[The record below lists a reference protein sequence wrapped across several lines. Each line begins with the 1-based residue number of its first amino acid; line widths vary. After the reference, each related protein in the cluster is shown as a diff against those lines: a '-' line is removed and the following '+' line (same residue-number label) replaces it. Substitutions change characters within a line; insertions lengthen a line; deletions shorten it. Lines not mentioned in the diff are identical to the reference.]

1 MLSDSA
7 ATFVAA
13 SVAAPPAPAPMAML
27 TPAASF
33 GGGGGGNRGIK
44 IAKANEPT
52 LVERGDLK
60 FVITDAP
67 SDVRMEAHLK
77 ELIRFH
83 VAHVA
88 RAASEANYDTSALV
102 KAGIQVHDV
111 AFSDGEPPTRDV
123 IDKWLDLVGTAFG
136 KEKTV
141 KSQFGVARLEPNQRI
156 SVHCIAGLGRA
167 PVLVAVALIEYSK
180 MEPLEAVTFIRQHRR
195 GAINV
200 KQLKWLETYQR
211 TRGHGMDSCCVI
223 S

>member
-1 MLSDSA
+1 MLSNTEHTSA
-7 ATFVAA
+7 VSTPTAV
-13 SVAAPPAPAPMAML
+13 PPPVVPVPAPMTAGM
-27 TPAASF
+27 SF
-33 GGGGGGNRGIK
+33 GGGIRGVK

-52 LVERGDLK
+52 LVECGDLK

-67 SDVRMEAHLK
+67 SDIRMEAHLT
-77 ELIRFH
+77 ELIRFQ

-88 RAASEANYDTSALV
+88 RAASEAIYDTSALV

-156 SVHCIAGLGRA
+156 SVHCVAGLGRA
-167 PVLVAVALIEYSK
+167 PVLVAVALIEYGAL
-180 MEPLEAVTFIRQHRR
+180 EPLEAVTFIRKHRR

-200 KQLKWLETYQR
+200 KQLKWLEMYQR
-211 TRGHGMDSCCVI
+211 TRGRGMGSCCVI
-223 S
+223 C